1 MKNSKMKN
9 KGFIKGVQMGLTMV
23 LGITLFGIWL
33 GYDIVRSGFYSLE
46 YDECIEIQ
54 FPEYSHDFGDFGFF
68 AKNCIKEIE
77 KMSGVRRVVNGNP
90 DIRVRVWV
98 DKNSVSKQELQ
109 NYLNDACSTRIKDD
123 EQWENF

>member
-1 MKNSKMKN
+1 MKN
-9 KGFIKGVQMGLTMV
+9 KGFIKGVGMVLTML
-23 LGITLFGIWL
+23 LGITLLGIWL
-33 GYDIVRSGFYSLE
+33 VYDMVRSGIYSLE

-68 AKNCIKEIE
+68 AENCIEDLKKIN
-77 KMSGVRRVVNGNP
+77 GVRQVVNGNP

-109 NYLNDACSTRIKDD
+109 NYLNDACSARIKDD